1 MSDPH
6 AANAF
11 IQWAQREPGI
21 IVLNLI
27 GSQVRPRHEEGAAD
41 VHSDWDFQLVVR
53 EPRLFANRDW
63 IGRAGLPPPLAYVV
77 RPGRLGSS
85 GKVSVAFADVAMDL
99 VLIPALPFRL
109 ARVLCALG
117 LVACSHRARTGLAD
131 LAVVLRDGYQLLK
144 GEAAWARFFQYVCTQ
159 VPPVR
164 INDQEVTA
172 LAEGFVCDYLST
184 RHKITRG
191 EFVAAQRW
199 LHGHLAETNFR
210 LLHELRQRAGEVSFP
225 DARRLELFGRDPW
238 VAAVTVRAL
247 PDRESL
253 EAATEKCA
261 QTLCDQVRALAGE
274 KWNWPSQLPLR
285 LRGK

>member
-1 MSDPH
+1 VSDSH

-11 IQWAQREPGI
+11 IQWAQREPSI
-21 IVLNLI
+21 SVLNLI
-27 GSQVRPRHEEGAAD
+27 GSQVRSRHQEGAAD

-53 EPRLFANRDW
+53 QPKLFANSDW

-85 GKVSVAFADVAMDL
+85 GKVSVAFADVALDL
-99 VLIPALPFRL
+99 VLIPAVPFRL
-109 ARVLCALG
+109 ARALCALG
-117 LVACSHRARTGLAD
+117 LVNTSNRARTGMAD
-131 LAVVLRDGYQLLK
+131 LAVVLRGGYQLLK
-144 GEAAWARFFQYVCTQ
+144 GEAAWARFFEYVRTQ
-159 VPPVR
+159 VAPVR
-164 INDQEVTA
+164 INDQEVAA

-184 RHKITRG
+184 RHKIARG
-191 EFVAAQRW
+191 EFAAAQRW

-210 LLHELRQRAGEVSFP
+210 LLHELRQRAGEASFP
-225 DARRLELFGRDPW
+225 DARRLELLASDPW
-238 VAAVTVRAL
+238 VASVTVRAL

-261 QTLCDQVRALAGE
+261 QTLCDLVRALAGE
-274 KWNWPSQLPLR
+274 KWNWPSQVPLR